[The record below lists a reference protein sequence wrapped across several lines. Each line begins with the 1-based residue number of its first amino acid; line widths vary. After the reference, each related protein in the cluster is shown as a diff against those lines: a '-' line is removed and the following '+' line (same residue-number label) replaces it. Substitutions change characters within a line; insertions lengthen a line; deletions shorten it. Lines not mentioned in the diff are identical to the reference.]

1 MEKITTAA
9 GDYTVYHGAEAP
21 RRRDEH
27 DRAKWYYEP
36 GDYVG
41 FTIFSEAYD
50 SLEDA
55 QRAAREC
62 GEREELLRTE
72 IGGGG

>member
-1 MEKITTAA
+1 MEKIGTAA
-9 GDYTVYHGAEAP
+9 GDYTVYRGSEAP
-21 RRRDEH
+21 RRRDDH
-27 DRAKWYYEP
+27 AADKWYYEP

-41 FTIFSEAYD
+41 FTIFSEPHD

-55 QRAAREC
+55 KRAAREC
-62 GEREELLRTE
+62 GQREELLRNE